1 MKKETIFPFFP
12 FFFLPYQWRP
22 AWWQTNNRAHG
33 SKRFAER
40 RFTSL
45 GLRSKNRRT
54 PKVWTNPP
62 SNDSSSE
69 LHIYPAAFDNYLAA
83 RFETIYMITI
93 KASKLCNNI
102 NREEIWR
109 ERNRIVSKENL
120 KFSRRE
126 RCFERFLFKTLLWIG
141 EEIRGTSEKVKK
153 KKVSQTLVKKTRT
166 TFSVH
171 DVLMPTP
178 RSLKASAHYAK
189 LPVHRSQLQPRR
201 GL

>member
-120 KFSRRE
+120 KFSRRNDVSNDFFSKLF
-126 RCFERFLFKTLLWIG
+126 FE
-141 EEIRGTSEKVKK
+141 SVKK
-153 KKVSQTLVKKTRT
+153 FEVRVKK
-166 TFSVH
+166 
-171 DVLMPTP
+171 
-178 RSLKASAHYAK
+178 
-189 LPVHRSQLQPRR
+189 
-201 GL
+201 